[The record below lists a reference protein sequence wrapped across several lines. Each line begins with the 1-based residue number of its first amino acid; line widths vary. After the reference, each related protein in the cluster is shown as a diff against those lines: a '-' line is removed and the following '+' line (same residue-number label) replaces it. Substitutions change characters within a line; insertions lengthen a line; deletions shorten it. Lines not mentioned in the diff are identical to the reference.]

1 MENFENQNM
10 EQDSYKTGSTK
21 PPKNRGGLV
30 AGLLVAV
37 ILLAGVCSILGLMN
51 VQLFRMLQAEKK
63 HPVSFAPSETKVVTT
78 EPTRDATGKPE
89 LGLTVDSIGELDQRY
104 FHLPAG
110 ALITQVEA
118 QGCGAKAGL
127 AVGDIILSLNGVE
140 VETAEALELVLQTCQ
155 AGDRVEVG
163 FYRYR
168 TEQKLKTTVIL
179 EARG

>member
-1 MENFENQNM
+1 MNVKIFDFEHEVDLEEAINDFLADEKVEMVNIFYQT
-10 EQDSYKTGSTK
+10 SHFY
-21 PPKNRGGLV
+21 
-30 AGLLVAV
+30 AGNAV

-110 ALITQVEA
+110 ALITQVEV
-118 QGCGAKAGL
+118 QGFGAKAGL
-127 AVGDIILSLNGVE
+127 AVGDIILSLNG
-140 VETAEALELVLQTCQ
+140 ETTAKTQKSKCPRMAEIIC
-155 AGDRVEVG
+155 
-163 FYRYR
+163 
-168 TEQKLKTTVIL
+168 
-179 EARG
+179 